1 MWRIPIENKKKK
13 SNKKTWTK
21 LRNGLFGWRVV
32 RKGVRKTSVRKQ
44 AEAEL
49 GTAKTG
55 APDDCMLES
64 PAKVL
69 LGGMDQNAG
78 NSLENIHNFGLE
90 NNTGGGVAIE
100 SERLPDSDQEL
111 RISM

>member
-1 MWRIPIENKKKK
+1 MLN
-13 SNKKTWTK
+13 
-21 LRNGLFGWRVV
+21 F
-32 RKGVRKTSVRKQ
+32 RKQ

-55 APDDCMLES
+55 APDYCMLES

-69 LGGMDQNAG
+69 PGGIEENSG
-78 NSLENIHNFGLE
+78 NSLENIHHFGWD
-90 NNTGGGVAIE
+90 NTGGGVAIE

-111 RISM
+111 GISIKKDEMKLR